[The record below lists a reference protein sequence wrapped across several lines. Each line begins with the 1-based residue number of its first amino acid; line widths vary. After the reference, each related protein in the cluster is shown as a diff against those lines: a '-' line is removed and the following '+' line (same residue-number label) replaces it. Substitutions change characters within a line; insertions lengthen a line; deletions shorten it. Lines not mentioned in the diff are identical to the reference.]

1 MSEYFWNWNDYTFY
15 LKEENLKL
23 RVLRLAAE
31 NEVVQNSE
39 NVSPFL
45 KRVCKELSEYFS
57 GMRDCFDIPLILD
70 GTEFQRKVWRELL
83 NVPYGKV
90 VSYKDIAQKIG
101 HVKSVR
107 AVGQACHQNPILLI
121 VPCHRV
127 VGKGGQLGGYAAGVE
142 MKRFLLD
149 LESQHSGQKKFQNS
163 ELGFYLSR
171 AYVSE

>member
-1 MSEYFWNWNDYTFY
+1 MTEYFWNWNDYTFY

-23 RVLRLAAE
+23 RVLRLAAK

-83 NVPYGKV
+83 NIPYG
-90 VSYKDIAQKIG
+90 
-101 HVKSVR
+101 
-107 AVGQACHQNPILLI
+107 N
-121 VPCHRV
+121 
-127 VGKGGQLGGYAAGVE
+127 VE